1 MGRPS
6 TPHSKHHGNPL
17 AMIDVVQ
24 AQFNWCFGSQV
35 PDGPILANG
44 DMGVGVGDAVN
55 ENMSY
60 YFGKMDFWTSN
71 AFDGRRYA

>member
-1 MGRPS
+1 M
-6 TPHSKHHGNPL
+6 
-17 AMIDVVQ
+17 
-24 AQFNWCFGSQV
+24 
-35 PDGPILANG
+35 ANG

-71 AFDGRRYA
+71 AFDGRRFACVSLRSIHACIHSVDRHPHTRSLFTSNAHFDFAALA